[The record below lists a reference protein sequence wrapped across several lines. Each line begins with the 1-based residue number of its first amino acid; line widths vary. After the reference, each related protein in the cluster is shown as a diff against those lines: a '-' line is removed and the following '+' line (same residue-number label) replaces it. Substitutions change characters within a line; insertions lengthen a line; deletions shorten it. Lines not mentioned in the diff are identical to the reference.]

1 MTHRLKT
8 VTYMVKVPFTQ
19 EKYMQDNEIIALFF
33 ARNEDAIKQTD
44 NEYGYRLLNVA
55 YNVLGDR
62 RDAEECVNDAYLSV
76 WNKIPPE
83 KPRSLFAYVSKIVR
97 NTALTRLRDGTA
109 KKRKSGVTVCL
120 EELSEVLPA
129 EDDVS
134 ERIEAAE
141 LSALIN
147 GFLKGCEED
156 DRNVFILRYYGFKSV
171 SEIAKQYGFT
181 QSRVKMSL
189 KRTRDRLSEHLERN
203 GYKV

>member
-1 MTHRLKT
+1 MK
-8 VTYMVKVPFTQ
+8 
-19 EKYMQDNEIIALFF
+19 
-33 ARNEDAIKQTD
+33 
-44 NEYGYRLLNVA
+44 YGYTLLGIA
-55 YNVLGDR
+55 RSVLGDK

-76 WNKIPPE
+76 WKNVPPE
-83 KPRSLFAYVSKIVR
+83 KPKSLFAYVSRIVR
-97 NTALTRLRDGTA
+97 NTALTRLRDDTA

-120 EELSEVLPA
+120 DELSEVLPA
-129 EDDVS
+129 EEDVS

-141 LSALIN
+141 LSALIKD
-147 GFLKGCEED
+147 FLLSCDGD
-156 DRNVFILRYYGFKSV
+156 DKNIFVLRYYGFKSV

>member
-1 MTHRLKT
+1 
-8 VTYMVKVPFTQ
+8 
-19 EKYMQDNEIIALFF
+19 MQDKEIIGLFF
-33 ARNEDAIKQTD
+33 ERNEEAIKQTD
-44 NEYGYRLLNVA
+44 VKYGCSLLGIA
-55 YNVLGDR
+55 KKILCSR
-62 RDAEECVNDAYLSV
+62 QDAEECVNDAYLSV

-83 KPRSLFAYVSKIVR
+83 EPKSLFAYVSKIVR

-109 KKRKSGVTVCL
+109 KKRKTGVTVCL
-120 EELSEVLPA
+120 DELAEVLPA

-134 ERIEAAE
+134 EQIVAAE

-147 GFLKGCEED
+147 GFLINCEED
-156 DRNVFILRYYGFKSV
+156 DRNIFILRYYGFKSV
-171 SEIAKQYGFT
+171 SDIAKQYGCT